1 MTESTGSRVECSACG
16 EVFDPRATAG
26 CWSDLECDECP
37 REAAAGRPAGDHNRQ
52 GQGTLLADGGT
63 DDVRR
68 EVTEIGGTT
77 DRDTPGCPECGATIE
92 PGSDFC
98 PSCGAE
104 VPDADTRETDESLEL
119 TACPGCGSDVDTGDS
134 YCASCGQDLEAVGA
148 GELLSECPACRA
160 DVGPGDSFC
169 SSCGENLEAHRVDED
184 APESLL
190 LATRGQEIA
199 VGDGDTVG
207 RELRRVVIETGGD
220 ETQAVRIHREHL
232 RFVRENGQFHVVDLG
247 TNPTRL
253 NGRPLEKGDR
263 EPVSP
268 GDEIEVSGVVGFV
281 IREP

>member
-1 MTESTGSRVECSACG
+1 MPERTGPTDERPACG
-16 EVFDPRATAG
+16 ESSSAG
-26 CWSDLECDECP
+26 WCPNPDCDERP
-37 REAAAGRPAGDHNRQ
+37 EAAGRPAGDHD
-52 GQGTLLADGGT
+52 GTGSPLPDGGT
-63 DDVRR
+63 DDVQR
-68 EVTEIGGTT
+68 EETVIGGTA
-77 DRDTPGCPECGATIE
+77 DRDADGGGTEGGPALEVCPDCGA
-92 PGSDFC
+92 
-98 PSCGAE
+98 
-104 VPDADTRETDESLEL
+104 
-119 TACPGCGSDVDTGDS
+119 DVDPGDN
-134 YCASCGQDLEAVGA
+134 YCASCGQDLEAIGT
-148 GELLSECPACRA
+148 GDLLSECPACRA
-160 DVGPGDSFC
+160 EVGPGKSFC
-169 SSCGENLEAHRVDED
+169 SSCGENLEAHRVGDD

-220 ETQAVRIHREHL
+220 QTQAVRIHREHL
-232 RFVRENGQFHVVDLG
+232 EFVRENGQFHVVDLG

>member
-1 MTESTGSRVECSACG
+1 MSEPTG
-16 EVFDPRATAG
+16 PTAG
-26 CWSDLECDECP
+26 CPACGMALS
-37 REAAAGRPAGDHNRQ
+37 AGRCPNPNCEEGPEATGGPAGDPD
-52 GQGTLLADGGT
+52 GTGRPLPDGGT
-63 DDVRR
+63 DDVQR
-68 EVTEIGGTT
+68 EETEIDGTS
-77 DRDTPGCPECGATIE
+77 DYDAAECPECGAAVE
-92 PGSDFC
+92 PDSDFC
-98 PSCGAE
+98 PSCGADT
-104 VPDADTRETDESLEL
+104 PDADDGGTDGGPALE
-119 TACPGCGSDVDTGDS
+119 ACPGCGADLDPGDN
-134 YCASCGQDLEAVGA
+134 YCASCGQDLGAIGA

-169 SSCGENLEAHRVDED
+169 SSCGENLEAHRVDD
-184 APESLL
+184 DGPESLL

-232 RFVRENGQFHVVDLG
+232 EFVRENGQFYVVDLG

-263 EPVSP
+263 ESVSP